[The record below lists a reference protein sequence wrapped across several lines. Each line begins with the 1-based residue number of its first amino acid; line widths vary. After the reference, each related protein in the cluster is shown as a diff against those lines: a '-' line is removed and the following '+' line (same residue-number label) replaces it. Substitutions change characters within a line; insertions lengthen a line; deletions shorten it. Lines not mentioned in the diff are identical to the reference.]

1 MAEKVLVLGLSK
13 SGIAVAKYLKH
24 HGYDVY
30 LTENKKEVDIK
41 KVKELEQEGINVE
54 YGAHTPKFID
64 NASYAITSPGIPP
77 KAEIFKMLSERPF
90 IGQFYYLFA
99 TITFYGFRIYKNKN
113 LRIVIL
119 RLFYNFNQLI
129 KSSFK

>member
-77 KAEIFKMLSERPF
+77 KAEIFNMLYS
-90 IGQFYYLFA
+90 L
-99 TITFYGFRIYKNKN
+99 
-113 LRIVIL
+113 LLV
-119 RLFYNFNQLI
+119 
-129 KSSFK
+129 